1 MISSRRKAEEENIFG
16 SNGASPK
23 NGSSEMISVRNLHK
37 KFGDLHVLKDINNGV
52 KQGEVVVVI
61 GPSGSGKSTL
71 LRCLNQLEEA
81 TSGEIY
87 INGVPVTDPKTD
99 LNKVRQKIGM
109 VFQQFNLFPHK
120 TALENVTLAPTE
132 VLGLPKTQ
140 AEQIA
145 YDLLEKVGLSD
156 KAHSYPSQLSGG
168 QQQRVAIAR
177 ALAMR
182 PDIML
187 FDEPTSALD
196 PEMIQE
202 VLEVMK
208 NLAREGMTMVVVT
221 HEMGFAREVCDRV
234 IFMDEGIVVEEGR
247 PEEIFTQ
254 PRHDRTKLF
263 LSKVIH

>member
-1 MISSRRKAEEENIFG
+1 MTERK
-16 SNGASPK
+16 NGAA
-23 NGSSEMISVRNLHK
+23 EIITIRNLHK
-37 KFGDLHVLKDINNGV
+37 KFGDLHVLKDINNEV

-81 TSGEIY
+81 TSGEII
-87 INGVPVTDPKTD
+87 INGVTVTHPKTD

-120 TALENVTLAPTE
+120 TALENITMAPE
-132 VLGLPKTQ
+132 VVLGMNRQQ
-140 AEQIA
+140 ASEIA
-145 YDLLEKVGLSD
+145 LDLLAKVGLSD
-156 KAHSYPSQLSGG
+156 KAHNYPSQLSGG

-177 ALAMR
+177 ALAMK

-221 HEMGFAREVCDRV
+221 HEMGFAKEVCDRV
-234 IFMDEGIVVEEGR
+234 IFMDEGMVIEEGE
-247 PEEIFTQ
+247 PGKIFSNPTQ
-254 PRHDRTKLF
+254 ERTKLF
-263 LSKVIH
+263 LSKVLH